1 MARTRA
7 EIGEL
12 IGKIFDRLDHLSANA
27 EIVDALLLVEIRD
40 NDDTIKIDDNTPEG
54 RDIPATMVMVEGTT
68 DRVVVQAGI
77 IDFAKEL
84 LYTRAEEDDEE

>member
-1 MARTRA
+1 
-7 EIGEL
+7 
-12 IGKIFDRLDHLSANA
+12 
-27 EIVDALLLVEIRD
+27 
-40 NDDTIKIDDNTPEG
+40 
-54 RDIPATMVMVEGTT
+54 MVMVEGTT